1 MKTEY
6 YGSAL
11 EDANKA
17 IDLDKKYIKV
27 QNCYDSFIKW
37 LQWSVLLLNW
47 VFVKSGIMKVRTDSI
62 CWDFDCSGSK
72 PTRANKILGLQH

>member
-1 MKTEY
+1 MPDGKYDDALSHYTKAIELNPQVPAYYGNRSFCYMKTEY

-37 LQWSVLLLNW
+37 LQWSVLLLN
-47 VFVKSGIMKVRTDSI
+47 
-62 CWDFDCSGSK
+62 
-72 PTRANKILGLQH
+72 